1 MKSNRNWVLAAIII
15 FVILTAA
22 VVLMLIFNMNQPLET
37 RGIAPLVEIAQMEP
51 DSAKWAINFPNQYS
65 SMIQTK
71 NNNTRTTY
79 GGSENVQKLDVDPM
93 LRVLFA
99 GYSFS
104 KDYREDRGHEYTVTD
119 VNETLRISDTT
130 TAGCYSCKSSDN
142 PTLWAEMGLE
152 GYDKMS
158 FADMKP
164 NIKHPIGCANC
175 HEANTMRLILTNPSV
190 IKGFESQGKDWTT
203 FTRQEMRSVVC
214 ANCHVEY
221 SFQGESKILT
231 MPWSNGTTIEGVIKF
246 YNDLQFAD
254 WKYPETGTPIIK
266 MQHPDY
272 ELFTNGST
280 HFNAGVA
287 CADCH
292 MPYVRD
298 GSMKYT
304 SHDIKSPLIDDGKA
318 CATCHTDTK
327 FVVNRVNIIQ
337 DQTWATMEKTEE
349 AIIAAIDAMKIA
361 AADTGADAAL
371 LDEARQ
377 LHREAQAKWD
387 FIAAENSMG
396 FHNPT
401 EALRILASATDL
413 ARQAQINAIEA
424 VKK

>member
-1 MKSNRNWVLAAIII
+1 MKSNRNWGLVLAIV
-15 FVILTAA
+15 FVILAAA
-22 VVLMLIFNMNQPLET
+22 VVLVLIFNKNQPLET
-37 RGIAPLVEIAQMEP
+37 RGLPPLVEIEQMEP
-51 DSAKWAINFPNQYS
+51 DSEKWAVNFPNQYS
-65 SMIQTK
+65 SMIMTR

-79 GGSENVQKLDVDPM
+79 GGSVNAQKIDGYPL
-93 LRVLFA
+93 LRVVFS
-99 GYSFS
+99 GYLFS
-104 KDYREDRGHEYTVTD
+104 KDYREDRGHEHTVTD
-119 VNETLRISDTT
+119 VNETLRISDKT
-130 TAGCYSCKSSDN
+130 TAGCYSCKSANN

-158 FADMKP
+158 FEEMKP
-164 NIKHPIGCANC
+164 KIEHPIGCANC
-175 HEANTMRLILTNPSV
+175 HEANTMKLILTNPSV

-203 FTRQEMRSVVC
+203 FTRQEMRSGVC

-221 SFQGESKILT
+221 SFQGEDKILT
-231 MPWSNGTTIEGVIKF
+231 LPWSNGTTIEGVVKF

-254 WKYPETGTPIIK
+254 WKYPETDTPIIK

-272 ELFTNGST
+272 ELFSAGST
-280 HFNAGVA
+280 HYNAGVA

-298 GSMKYT
+298 GSMKYS
-304 SHDIKSPLIDDGKA
+304 SHNIMSPLVENGKA
-318 CATCHTDTK
+318 CSTCHNDTK
-327 FVVNRVNIIQ
+327 YVVDRVNIIQ
-337 DQTWATMEKTEE
+337 DQTWVTMEKCEE
-349 AIIAAIDAMKIA
+349 AIIAAIDALKIA
-361 AADTGADAAL
+361 TADTGADKAK

-413 ARQAQINAIEA
+413 ARQAQIKAMEA
-424 VKK
+424 VTK

>member
-1 MKSNRNWVLAAIII
+1 MKSNRNWGLVLAIV
-15 FVILTAA
+15 FVILAAA
-22 VVLMLIFNMNQPLET
+22 VVLVLIFNKNQPLET
-37 RGIAPLVEIAQMEP
+37 RGLPPLVEIEQMEP
-51 DSAKWAINFPNQYS
+51 DSEKWAVNFPNQYS
-65 SMIQTK
+65 SMIMTR

-99 GYSFS
+99 GYPFS
-104 KDYREDRGHEYTVTD
+104 KDYREDRGHEHTVTD
-119 VNETLRISDTT
+119 VNETLRISDKT
-130 TAGCYSCKSSDN
+130 TAGCYSCKSANN

-158 FADMKP
+158 FEEMKP
-164 NIKHPIGCANC
+164 KIEHPIGCANC
-175 HEANTMRLILTNPSV
+175 HEANTMKLILTNPSV

-221 SFQGESKILT
+221 SFQGEDKILT
-231 MPWSNGTTIEGVIKF
+231 LPWSNGTTIEGVVKF

-254 WKYPETGTPIIK
+254 WKYPETDTPIIK

-272 ELFTNGST
+272 ELFSAGST
-280 HFNAGVA
+280 HYNAGVA

-298 GSMKYT
+298 GSMKYS
-304 SHDIKSPLIDDGKA
+304 SHNIMSPLVENGKA
-318 CATCHTDTK
+318 CSTCHNDTK
-327 FVVNRVNIIQ
+327 YVVDRVNIIQ
-337 DQTWATMEKTEE
+337 DQTWVTMEKCEE
-349 AIIAAIDAMKIA
+349 AIIAAIDALKIA
-361 AADTGADAAL
+361 TADTGADKAK

-413 ARQAQINAIEA
+413 ARQAQTKAMEA
-424 VKK
+424 VTK